1 MNLSS
6 LIRNRRDKWLPLPRQ
21 ILKNKFTQVGLEKFF
36 VIQCGNNRRGIMES
50 RRGSTAASPPVRHI
64 TLVGKPSTCTG
75 I

>member
-1 MNLSS
+1 MN
-6 LIRNRRDKWLPLPRQ
+6 
-21 ILKNKFTQVGLEKFF
+21 FTQEDLEYYF

-64 TLVGKPSTCTG
+64 NLVGKPSTCIG